1 MAKEDL
7 NKIWREIRREAVT
20 KVTELRGKIQTE
32 LDSPFW
38 QEVRQRPRQAL
49 FWAETLSPDLA
60 RRVLSYASGNAL
72 PGDQGYSFEL
82 SDWNEEGVV
91 ATLKPKVPSRPGS
104 EARLSEVVDGAER
117 ILRLF
122 WERHLLS
129 PADHLELNS
138 LRVQR
143 LGHWRGALELRYGLV
158 HRERERMR
166 IQAAS
171 EGKLDQEV
179 SLPLLNDQSL
189 QVGEVSFELTW
200 SSRPAIG

>member
-1 MAKEDL
+1 MGVHKHVRANLPDL
-7 NKIWREIRREAVT
+7 V
-20 KVTELRGKIQTE
+20 
-32 LDSPFW
+32 
-38 QEVRQRPRQAL
+38 EVRHGGHGGV
-49 FWAETLSPDLA
+49 AEL
-60 RRVLSYASGNAL
+60 
-72 PGDQGYSFEL
+72 
-82 SDWNEEGVV
+82 
-91 ATLKPKVPSRPGS
+91 
-104 EARLSEVVDGAER
+104 VDGAER